1 MMAEEQAVRRKRE
14 QRAKRRE
21 KRRQI
26 RQEDATL
33 ADALNAVSVGNEAK
47 KDAPTIGAP
56 LKTDVEMSALKVRRS
71 RIRKPC
77 KKCQERLKK
86 IRARMAKRAAMSIDK
101 DDTNVTNNNN
111 VMA

>member
-1 MMAEEQAVRRKRE
+1 MHWYVTYIAQPVGSTARTNRCCFVFVAVT
-14 QRAKRRE
+14 Q
-21 KRRQI
+21 
-26 RQEDATL
+26 
-33 ADALNAVSVGNEAK
+33 NAVSVGNEAK